1 MKLFH
6 QKGFTSIELM
16 AVIGIITILAAIGI
30 PSYQT
35 VRKNIV
41 LNNYANEIVSM
52 LRTAQNRS
60 LSAQDGT
67 PHGIF
72 FEAEQYT
79 IYGDDWSAPTYT
91 TPFSLYN
98 GIEILQGVNSH
109 IVFDRLLGTTDS
121 DVIVKVGFPGGREKT
136 ITIDAIGKIALQ

>member
-1 MKLFH
+1 MRSTH
-6 QKGFTSIELM
+6 PKGFTSIELM

-41 LNNYANEIVSM
+41 LNNYANEIVST

-67 PHGIF
+67 AHGIF
-72 FEAEQYT
+72 FEAGQYT
-79 IYGDDWSAPTYT
+79 IYGDDWSTPTYKNS
-91 TPFSLYN
+91 FSLNN
-98 GIEILQGVNSH
+98 GIEILQGVNAH
-109 IVFDRLLGTTDS
+109 VVFDRLLGTTNS
-121 DVIVKVGFPGGREKT
+121 NVVVKVGFSEGREKT
-136 ITIDAIGKIALQ
+136 ITVDEIGKIALQ